1 MAYEVNGTCV
11 DVEVLVMGP
20 IDNNVYLIGDGSATF
35 VVDPCCDAPRILE
48 ALGDRTLDAI
58 VVTHAHWDHLGAAAA
73 LHEATGAPLV
83 ASAID
88 APVIAGQKS
97 LGPNHHPFQH
107 CVVDQKVSD
116 GDVVEIGAMRWQ
128 VIATPGHTPGSIC
141 LFIDAGLDNVPVARC
156 PKDREAGGLG
166 QRATGTLSSPGAP
179 VLVSGDTL
187 FAGTHGRTDFE
198 GGDPAAMRDSLRR
211 LAELPPE
218 TIVLPGHNNLTT
230 IACELPW
237 LQIAGIVR

>member
-1 MAYEVNGTCV
+1 MTYKVSGTCV
-11 DVEVLVMGP
+11 SVEALVMGP

-48 ALGDRTLDAI
+48 ALGARKLDAI

-73 LHEATGAPLV
+73 LHEATGAPLI
-83 ASAID
+83 ASAVD

-107 CVVDQKVSD
+107 CAVDQKVSD
-116 GDVVEIGAMRWQ
+116 GDIVEIGAMRWQ
-128 VIATPGHTPGSIC
+128 VVATPGHTPGSIC
-141 LFIDAGLDNVPVARC
+141 LFLDVPAGA
-156 PKDREAGGLG
+156 EG
-166 QRATGTLSSPGAP
+166 SP

-218 TIVLPGHNNLTT
+218 TVVLPGHNNLTT
-230 IACELPW
+230 IARELPW